1 MMVSLAKTRDKFG
14 EQRRGRTDG
23 AIRSTADRRP
33 MGEDPS
39 LASETTPAP
48 AWRQTTRQRSQG
60 ARRDSVDSAQR
71 CSLAGFARGIS
82 FPGNVL
88 AATSGLGR
96 AGSLAHH
103 LAHIPG
109 GTEPTRAT
117 RLERIVSG
125 RQFRSSKKG
134 GSKVGKTKRGKGTKW
149 MVVVDGEG
157 VPLGKQ
163 LYSASPNEVRLAEET
178 LASIQVTRRHRGGRP
193 RQKPARVIAD
203 RAYDSDPLRE
213 RLAARGIELV
223 APHRGNRSKP
233 RTQDGRALRR
243 YRRRWKVERTLAW
256 LGNFR
261 RLVVRYDRSITI
273 YEAFFHIACFM
284 ITLRRVLK

>member
-1 MMVSLAKTRDKFG
+1 MVRLTKMRDNFG
-14 EQRRGRTDG
+14 QQRRGRTNG
-23 AIRSTADRRP
+23 AIRSLADRRP
-33 MGEDPS
+33 MGKDPS
-39 LASETTPAP
+39 LAPETDEASRR
-48 AWRQTTRQRSQG
+48 RQTAAGGPQS
-60 ARRDSVDSAQR
+60 ARRHFVDSAER
-71 CSLAGFARGIS
+71 RSLAGFARRI
-82 FPGNVL
+82 PLTGNLL
-88 AATSGLGR
+88 AAASGLGR
-96 AGSLAHH
+96 AGSLADH
-103 LAHIPG
+103 LARIPG

-125 RQFRSSKKG
+125 WQFCSGKKR

-149 MVVVDGEG
+149 MVVVDGQG

-178 LASIQVTRRHRGGRP
+178 LASVRVSRQHRRGRP
-193 RQKPARVIAD
+193 RQKVRRVIAD
-203 RAYDSDPLRE
+203 RAYDSDPLRAQ
-213 RLAARGIELV
+213 LAARGIELI
-223 APHRGNRSKP
+223 APHRSNRSKP

-243 YRRRWKVERTLAW
+243 YKRRWKVERTFAW

-261 RLVVRYDRSITI
+261 RLVVRYDRSDSI

>member
-1 MMVSLAKTRDKFG
+1 
-14 EQRRGRTDG
+14 
-23 AIRSTADRRP
+23 
-33 MGEDPS
+33 MGENPS
-39 LASETTPAP
+39 LASETATPP
-48 AWRQTTRQRSQG
+48 AGRQTTGRRSQS
-60 ARRDSVDSAQR
+60 ARRDFVDSAQR
-71 CSLAGFARGIS
+71 RSLAGLARRVS
-82 FPGNVL
+82 LPGHVL
-88 AATSGLGR
+88 AEASRLGGAR
-96 AGSLAHH
+96 RLAHH
-103 LAHIPG
+103 LARIPG

-117 RLERIVSG
+117 RLERVVSG
-125 RQFRSSKKG
+125 RQFRSGKKR

-149 MVVVDGEG
+149 MVVVDGQG

-178 LASIQVTRRHRGGRP
+178 LASIRVSRRHRGGRP
-193 RQKPARVIAD
+193 RQKPERVIAD

-213 RLAARGIELV
+213 RLAAHGIELI
-223 APHRGNRSKP
+223 APHRCNRSKP

-243 YRRRWKVERTLAW
+243 YRRRWKVERTFAW

-261 RLVVRYDRSITI
+261 RLVVRYDRSDSI

>member
-1 MMVSLAKTRDKFG
+1 VDST
-14 EQRRGRTDG
+14 QRR
-23 AIRSTADRRP
+23 
-33 MGEDPS
+33 
-39 LASETTPAP
+39 
-48 AWRQTTRQRSQG
+48 
-60 ARRDSVDSAQR
+60 
-71 CSLAGFARGIS
+71 SLAGFARGI
-82 FPGNVL
+82 PLTGDVL
-88 AATSGLGR
+88 AATAGLGR
-96 AGSLAHH
+96 ARGLAHH
-103 LAHIPG
+103 LARILG

-117 RLERIVSG
+117 RLERVLSG
-125 RQFRSSKKG
+125 RQFRSSQKR

-149 MVVVDGEG
+149 MVVVDGQG

-178 LASIQVTRRHRGGRP
+178 LASIHVARRHRGGRP
-193 RQKPARVIAD
+193 RQKPRRVIAD
-203 RAYDSDPLRE
+203 RAYDSDPLRK

-223 APHRGNRSKP
+223 APHRWNRSKP

-243 YRRRWKVERTLAW
+243 YKRRWKVERTLAW

-261 RLVVRYDRSITI
+261 RLVVRYDRSDTI

>member
-1 MMVSLAKTRDKFG
+1 
-14 EQRRGRTDG
+14 
-23 AIRSTADRRP
+23 
-33 MGEDPS
+33 
-39 LASETTPAP
+39 
-48 AWRQTTRQRSQG
+48 
-60 ARRDSVDSAQR
+60 VDSAQR
-71 CSLAGFARGIS
+71 RSLAGFARGV
-82 FPGNVL
+82 PLTGNVL
-88 AATSGLGR
+88 AAASRLGR

-103 LAHIPG
+103 LARILG
-109 GTEPTRAT
+109 GTERTRAT
-117 RLERIVSG
+117 ELERIVSG
-125 RQFRSSKKG
+125 RQFRSGEKG

-149 MVVVDGEG
+149 MVVVDGQG

-178 LASIQVTRRHRGGRP
+178 LASIRVTRRYRGGRP
-193 RQKPARVIAD
+193 RQRARRVIAD

-213 RLAARGIELV
+213 RLAARGIELIT
-223 APHRGNRSKP
+223 PHRRNRSKP

-243 YRRRWKVERTLAW
+243 YRRRWKVERTIAW

>member
-1 MMVSLAKTRDKFG
+1 MVGLLKTRDKFG
-14 EQRRGRTDG
+14 QQRQGRVDG
-23 AIRSTADRRP
+23 AIRSSADRRP

-39 LASETTPAP
+39 LAAETTQTP
-48 AWRQTTRQRSQG
+48 AWRAASVQRPQSAG
-60 ARRDSVDSAQR
+60 RHFVDSAQR
-71 CSLAGFARGIS
+71 RSLAGFARRIS
-82 FPGNVL
+82 LTGNVL
-88 AATSGLGR
+88 AETAGLGR
-96 AGSLAHH
+96 ARSMAHH
-103 LAHIPG
+103 LARIPG
-109 GTEPTRAT
+109 GTQRTRAT
-117 RLERIVSG
+117 ELERIVSG
-125 RQFRSSKKG
+125 RQFRPGQKR
-134 GSKVGKTKRGKGTKW
+134 GSKIGKTKRGKGTKW
-149 MVVVDGEG
+149 MVVVDGQG
-157 VPLGKQ
+157 VPLGNQ

-178 LASIQVTRRHRGGRP
+178 LASIRVSRRHRRGRP
-193 RQKPARVIAD
+193 RQKPQRVIAD

-223 APHRGNRSKP
+223 APHRWNRSKP

-243 YRRRWKVERTLAW
+243 YRRRWKVERTFAW

>member
-1 MMVSLAKTRDKFG
+1 
-14 EQRRGRTDG
+14 
-23 AIRSTADRRP
+23 

-39 LASETTPAP
+39 LAAETTETP
-48 AWRQTTRQRSQG
+48 AWRAASL
-60 ARRDSVDSAQR
+60 RRPQSAGRHFVDSAQR
-71 CSLAGFARGIS
+71 RSLAGFARGI
-82 FPGNVL
+82 PLTGNVL

-103 LAHIPG
+103 LARILG
-109 GTEPTRAT
+109 RTERTRAT
-117 RLERIVSG
+117 QLERVVSR
-125 RQFRSSKKG
+125 RQFRSGQKR

-149 MVVVDGEG
+149 MVVVDGQG

-178 LASIQVTRRHRGGRP
+178 LASIRVTRRHRGGRP

-223 APHRGNRSKP
+223 APHRWNRSKP
-233 RTQDGRALRR
+233 RTQDGRTLRR
-243 YRRRWKVERTLAW
+243 YRHRWKVERTLAW